1 MLISSKSVYEVER
14 LKSLL
19 HKEFKMKD
27 VGVAKKILSMEIQE
41 DMEARKLWLSHKNY
55 IREVLDKFSM

>member
-1 MLISSKSVYEVER
+1 MGDMLISSKSVYEVER

-27 VGVAKKILSMEIQE
+27 VGVAKKILSMEI
-41 DMEARKLWLSHKNY
+41 
-55 IREVLDKFSM
+55 